1 MDFRFTIG
9 KKIGTGFGV
18 LILFVVIV
26 FSTTY
31 QTLHKSI
38 KINDNITNVNNPS
51 VASLEDLR
59 LLVVSSKMLIFN
71 WIYIQSE
78 AEHPDKEK
86 LIRLKDRDYPFI
98 EKRIQELSKN
108 WEKKDQKKIEEVFTN
123 IDQLFEL
130 HEEVKR
136 LLPTWDS
143 YEDPESKFLANFM
156 VGDGGDIY
164 IKTNE
169 ILFQL
174 NDLIDNQKFK
184 SASVTESMQSSFSFL
199 KQLFKLLGI
208 ALVIG
213 GVLIAI
219 FTTRTI
225 VKPVYNL
232 KLILLNLSKGIFP
245 KDKIRERSDEIG
257 EMTNAL
263 NKLVAGLKST
273 KDFANAIG
281 SGHFSSNYEPLSDED
296 ELGHALL
303 IMRQDLAEN
312 ERILEQKVVERTAEV
327 VQQKEEIEKQ
337 NEKISEL
344 YTEVTDSIRY
354 AKRLQ
359 QAILPPDDLV
369 QRILPNSFI
378 LYKPKDIVSGDF
390 YWVDE
395 KNGKT
400 YFAAVDCTGHGV
412 PGAFM
417 SIVGYNALNN
427 ALNKCD
433 SPAEILDSLNKEI
446 SQTLH
451 RNSTTGTTTRDGMDL
466 SLCCYDPKSLVLEFS
481 AAFNP
486 LYLIRNNDVEQFKAD
501 KFPIGSYFDDGET
514 HKYTNHKIQLQKGD
528 YVYIFSDGYADQFGG
543 PRGKKYMYK
552 QFRDYLLELAG
563 NKMDVQRNFL
573 NNNIESWKG
582 SLEQVDDI
590 LVIGLHIC

>member
-1 MDFRFTIG
+1 
-9 KKIGTGFGV
+9 
-18 LILFVVIV
+18 
-26 FSTTY
+26 
-31 QTLHKSI
+31 
-38 KINDNITNVNNPS
+38 
-51 VASLEDLR
+51 
-59 LLVVSSKMLIFN
+59 MLIFN
-71 WIYIQSE
+71 WISVQSVPE
-78 AEHPDKEK
+78 DPDKQK
-86 LIRLKDRDYPFI
+86 LAQLEDREYPFNKKKI
-98 EKRIQELSKN
+98 ISLSAN
-108 WEKKDQKKIEEVFTN
+108 WKENDQKKIAAVFKN
-123 IDQLFEL
+123 LNELFDL
-130 HEEVKR
+130 HEEVKV
-136 LLPTWDS
+136 LLPNWTS
-143 YEDPESKFLANFM
+143 YEDPQSKFLANFM
-156 VGDGGDIY
+156 IGEGGDIN

-174 NDLIDNQKFK
+174 NDLIDNQKFE
-184 SASVTESMQSSFSFL
+184 STSVTESMQTSFSFL
-199 KQLFKLLGI
+199 KQLFKILGI

-225 VKPVYNL
+225 VTPVHNL
-232 KLILLNLSKGIFP
+232 KLILLKLSKGIFP
-245 KDKIRERSDEIG
+245 NEKIRERSDEIG

-263 NKLVAGLKST
+263 NRLVTGLKST

-281 SGHFSSNYEPLSDED
+281 SGQFTTKYDPLSNDD

-303 IMRQDLAEN
+303 KMRDDLAIN
-312 ERILEQKVVERTAEV
+312 EKILEEKVIARTAEV

-359 QAILPPDDLV
+359 EAILPPDDLV
-369 QRILPNSFI
+369 NRILPNSFV

-390 YWVDE
+390 YWMDE

-400 YFAAVDCTGHGV
+400 YFASVDCTGHGV

-427 ALNKCD
+427 ALSKCET
-433 SPAEILDSLNKEI
+433 PAQILDYLNKEI

-451 RNSTTGTTTRDGMDL
+451 RNSTSGTTKDGMDL
-466 SLCCYDPKSLVLEFS
+466 SLCSFDPKTLELQYS
-481 AAFNP
+481 GAFNP
-486 LYLIRNNDVEQFKAD
+486 LYIIRDNELGQIKAD
-501 KFPIGSYFDDGET
+501 KFPIGSYFEGEPQ
-514 HKYTNHKIQLQKGD
+514 HYTNHVIQLQKGD

-543 PRGKKYMYK
+543 PKGKKYMYK

-563 NKMDVQRNFL
+563 KKMDAQRNFL
-573 NNNIESWKG
+573 NNNIEHWKG

-590 LVIGLHIC
+590 LVIGLHIS

>member
-1 MDFRFTIG
+1 MGFRFTIG

-26 FSTTY
+26 FYTTY
-31 QTLHKSI
+31 ETLNSSI

-51 VASLEDLR
+51 VTSLEDLR
-59 LLVVSSKMLIFN
+59 LLVVRSKMLIFN
-71 WIYIQSE
+71 WIYNQSE
-78 AEHPDKEK
+78 SEHPDKQN
-86 LIRLKDRDYPFI
+86 LIRLKERDYPFI
-98 EKRIQELSKN
+98 KKKIVTLSTN
-108 WEKKDQKKIEEVFTN
+108 WTKKDQLKITKVFQN
-123 IDQLFEL
+123 LDELFEL
-130 HEEVKR
+130 HEEVKA
-136 LLPTWDS
+136 LLPNWDS

-164 IKTNE
+164 TKTNE

-174 NDLIDNQKFK
+174 NDLIDNQKFE
-184 SASVTESMQSSFSFL
+184 STSVTESMQTSFSFL
-199 KQLFKLLGI
+199 KQLFKILGI

-225 VKPVYNL
+225 VKPVDKL
-232 KLILLNLSKGIFP
+232 KLILLDLSKGIFP
-245 KDKIRERSDEIG
+245 KSRLRERSDEIG

-263 NKLVAGLKST
+263 NRLVLGLKST

-281 SGHFSSNYEPLSDED
+281 SGQFTTKYEPLSNED

-303 IMRQDLAEN
+303 IMRDDLAEN
-312 ERILEQKVVERTAEV
+312 ERVLEQKVVERTAEV
-327 VQQKEEIEKQ
+327 VKQKEEIEKQ

-359 QAILPPDDLV
+359 EAILPPNDLV
-369 QRILPNSFI
+369 NRILPNAFV

-390 YWVDE
+390 YWIDE

-400 YFAAVDCTGHGV
+400 YFSAVDCTGHGV

-427 ALNKCD
+427 ALSKCD

-451 RNSTTGTTTRDGMDL
+451 RNTASGTTKDGMDL
-466 SLCCYDPKSLVLEFS
+466 SLCSYNPKTLELQY
-481 AAFNP
+481 AGAFNP
-486 LYLIRNNDVEQFKAD
+486 LYIIRNNELEQIKAD
-501 KFPIGSYFDDGET
+501 KFPIGSYFDGEPQ
-514 HKYTNHKIQLQKGD
+514 HYTNHVIQLQKGD

-543 PRGKKYMYK
+543 PRGKKLMYK
-552 QFRDYLLELAG
+552 QFRDYLLELVG
-563 NKMDVQRNFL
+563 KKMDTQHHFL
-573 NNNIESWKG
+573 NNNIEHWKG

-590 LVIGLHIC
+590 LVIGLHIA